1 MPNRNVPDESSP
13 VAFGQLLR
21 RRMGQMA
28 ELHGKVSSAG
38 FNYDFARII
47 IRELFFALVSLRI
60 IWIVV

>member
-1 MPNRNVPDESSP
+1 MPLRNDRDEHRC
-13 VAFGQLLR
+13 VTGGRLLPI
-21 RRMGQMA
+21 GSWQMA